1 MCRVITLNEYV
12 TLKKNNEFRRLYS
25 NGRIYRNR
33 LVVTYVMKTKRDC
46 ARAGITTS
54 KKIGNAVL
62 RNRSRRIIREA
73 YLSVLPEINTGCDI
87 VFVARGKTPF
97 VKSSDILRVMKKQL
111 KEAGVLV

>member
-1 MCRVITLNEYV
+1 MITLNEYV

-25 NGRIYRNR
+25 KGKFYKNQ
-33 LVVTYVMKTKRDC
+33 LVVTYVIKNKRDC
-46 ARAGITTS
+46 VRVGITTS

-73 YLSVLPEINTGCDI
+73 YLSILPKIKTGYDI
-87 VFVARGKTPF
+87 VFVARGKTPY

-111 KEAGVLV
+111 KEAGILK